1 MLSRQI
7 TRAEIFFRSELVMTH
22 YKTRGVTQMQ
32 PLKALLELLGDL
44 VAEPRLARGNALDPK
59 PFSIRLGSGGGR

>member
-1 MLSRQI
+1 
-7 TRAEIFFRSELVMTH
+7 MTH
-22 YKTRGVTQMQ
+22 YWTKGVTQMQ